1 MTPEFWN
8 QTTPAGRQAI
18 LQRLKI
24 ANVTF
29 KFLDWQDLPL
39 ELKVRLEGK
48 TSTDPRK

>member
-18 LQRLKI
+18 LQRLNI
-24 ANVTF
+24 GNVTF
-29 KFLDWQDLPL
+29 KFLNWKYLPI

-48 TSTDPRK
+48 TSTDPRN